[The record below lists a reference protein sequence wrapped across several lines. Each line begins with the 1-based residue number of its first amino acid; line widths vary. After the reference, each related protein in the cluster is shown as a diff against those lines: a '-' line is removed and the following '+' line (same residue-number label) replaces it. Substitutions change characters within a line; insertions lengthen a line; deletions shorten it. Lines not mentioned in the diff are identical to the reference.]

1 MTSLAVPNSAGIE
14 PLQSEE
20 EAERV
25 LLYSRPYRAYVLG
38 LLLACSVLSFIDR
51 QAVSLLV
58 APIKA
63 SLGLSDTQIGLLQGS
78 SFTFVYATAFLL
90 LGWLADTGNRVRIA
104 AVSVAAWSLST
115 MACGVSIGFLTL
127 LAGRAGTA
135 IGEAGL
141 PPSAL
146 SIIGDIFPRR
156 QVLRACSV
164 FMIANSIGAGVALLV
179 TAALLNLLA
188 PLDGMSLPYVGHLE
202 PWKAVFVII
211 GAPGLLLS
219 FLVMTTVREPARR
232 ELIGSSPERAIPLS
246 WRETFAFF
254 GTRKGL
260 FIPIAG
266 CMGTIGAAVYGEL
279 AWFPTYLIRTF
290 HVSGQSVGLLVGPAY
305 MIFGLAGGLFA
316 GRLVASTD
324 AVHAAR
330 RVTGLLRVVAGLA
343 LFPAIA
349 MALVPSY
356 WVAVILFA
364 LNTFL
369 LTMMIALVPALLQTI
384 VPNMMRARTMALF
397 NFAGITVA
405 GLAPL
410 LIGYLTDH
418 LWRNELA
425 VGYSIALVIGGVLF
439 GTMVLMILAYRF
451 TVREIAAA

>member
-1 MTSLAVPNSAGIE
+1 MLRHVRGEQNPTE
-14 PLQSEE
+14 P
-20 EAERV
+20 V
-25 LLYSRPYRAYVLG
+25 KG
-38 LLLACSVLSFIDR
+38 GD
-51 QAVSLLV
+51 
-58 APIKA
+58 
-63 SLGLSDTQIGLLQGS
+63 QGN
-78 SFTFVYATAFLL
+78 
-90 LGWLADTGNRVRIA
+90 D
-104 AVSVAAWSLST
+104 
-115 MACGVSIGFLTL
+115 
-127 LAGRAGTA
+127 
-135 IGEAGL
+135 E
-141 PPSAL
+141 
-146 SIIGDIFPRR
+146 
-156 QVLRACSV
+156 
-164 FMIANSIGAGVALLV
+164 
-179 TAALLNLLA
+179 
-188 PLDGMSLPYVGHLE
+188 
-202 PWKAVFVII
+202 
-211 GAPGLLLS
+211 
-219 FLVMTTVREPARR
+219 REPARR